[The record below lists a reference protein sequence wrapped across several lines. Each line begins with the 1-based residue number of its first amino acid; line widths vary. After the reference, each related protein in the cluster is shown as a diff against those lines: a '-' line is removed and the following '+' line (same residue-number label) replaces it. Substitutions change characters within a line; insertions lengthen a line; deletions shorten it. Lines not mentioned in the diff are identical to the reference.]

1 MPKVTQAHRDARRT
15 QIAEAALRC
24 FAAKGYRGTSMAD
37 IIAESGLSA
46 GAIYGHYA
54 SKEELFFEAAQL
66 IMSARTGELR
76 DLRADHGPLAPGE
89 VMATVL
95 DGMRHDEISPSLF
108 LQVWAEAGI
117 DPSLREMV
125 LGFLQPVRQLLLGL
139 VTEWAA
145 ANPGIAGPD
154 PEAYAQRT
162 VPVLMGLAPGFM
174 VQRTIVA
181 DFDEDAYLE
190 TVRRLIPN

>member
-1 MPKVTQAHRDARRT
+1 MPKVTQAYRDARRT

-66 IMSARTGELR
+66 IMSARSGELR

-89 VMATVL
+89 VMATLL
-95 DGMRHDEISPSLF
+95 DGMRHEEITPTLF
-108 LQVWAEAGI
+108 LQVWAEASI

-125 LGFLQPVRQLLLGL
+125 QGFLSPVRELLFGL

-145 ANPGIAGPD
+145 ANPETAGDDPD
-154 PEAYAQRT
+154 AYARRA
-162 VPVLMGLAPGFM
+162 VPVLMGLAPGYM
-174 VQRTIVA
+174 VLRTIVA
-181 DFDEDAYLE
+181 DFDEEAYLE

>member
-1 MPKVTQAHRDARRT
+1 MPKVTQAYRDARRT

-66 IMSARTGELR
+66 IMSARSGELR

-89 VMATVL
+89 VMATLL
-95 DGMRHDEISPSLF
+95 DGMRHEEITPTLF
-108 LQVWAEAGI
+108 LQVWAEASI

-125 LGFLQPVRQLLLGL
+125 QGFLSPVRELLFGL

-145 ANPGIAGPD
+145 ANPETAGADPD
-154 PEAYAQRT
+154 AYARRA
-162 VPVLMGLAPGFM
+162 VPVLMGLAPGYM
-174 VQRTIVA
+174 VLRTIVA
-181 DFDEDAYLE
+181 DFDEEAYLE